1 VRKTMERPR
10 VRDRANAVL
19 PSCSWSQRADHA
31 TSRLGHETAPNLLSC
46 LLPHRG
52 FHLGAEGL
60 SRAKPEV
67 RIHLPIGSACP
78 LDASRPQSIRI
89 DPGAVIRAD
98 AGESANHW
106 FRSSNPPPSSGE
118 SATNRA
124 GVGGFDLSL
133 RRKAVPDRRDSEAM
147 TQRYL

>member
-1 VRKTMERPR
+1 MERPR

-31 TSRLGHETAPNLLSC
+31 TSRIGHETAPNLLSC

-67 RIHLPIGSACP
+67 RIHLPIGSACR

-106 FRSSNPPPSSGE
+106 FRWDYGIAAGARFTHERHRSGPRVRPRWPI
-118 SATNRA
+118 TRII
-124 GVGGFDLSL
+124 
-133 RRKAVPDRRDSEAM
+133 VP
-147 TQRYL
+147 T